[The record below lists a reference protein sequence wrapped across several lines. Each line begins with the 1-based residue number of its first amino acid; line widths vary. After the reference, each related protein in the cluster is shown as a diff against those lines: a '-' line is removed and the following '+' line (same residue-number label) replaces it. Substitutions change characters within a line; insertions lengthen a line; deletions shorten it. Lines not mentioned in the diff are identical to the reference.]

1 MTHAYFDASALVKL
15 FLLEAGSEDAAALW
29 DGADVVLTSQVA
41 DPEVRAALAAAQ
53 RGRRLDVEAHRDAK
67 RLWSHHLT
75 SLRIVELD
83 PALAS
88 TAGELAEEYALGALD
103 AIHLAS
109 AVTLNDSPLIMATW
123 DARLLRAAQSMGIPT
138 LPAA

>member
-1 MTHAYFDASALVKL
+1 MTRAYFDASALVKL
-15 FLLEAGSEDAAALW
+15 FLVEAGSEDAAALW
-29 DGADVVLTSQVA
+29 DGADIVLTSQVA

-53 RGRRLDVEAHRDAK
+53 RAHRLDVEAHREAK
-67 RLWSHHLT
+67 LLWSDHLT

-83 PALAS
+83 PDLAS
-88 TAGELAEEYALGALD
+88 AAGELAEEHALGALD

-109 AVTLNDSPLIMATW
+109 AMLFHDSSLIVATW
-123 DARLLRAAQSMGIPT
+123 DARLLRAAQTLRIPT